1 MFLRKID
8 ANFPHISQSCKTDVT
23 CSFFYKS
30 DTFMFKAFDLFDEK
44 TQKAINL
51 GDNISKINNI
61 QNVGLVSYEGDYI
74 S

>member
-1 MFLRKID
+1 
-8 ANFPHISQSCKTDVT
+8 
-23 CSFFYKS
+23 
-30 DTFMFKAFDLFDEK
+30 MFKAFDLFDEK